1 MMMMMMTKV
10 IIISAGTKNPPPP
23 LLTKSASPSFERR
36 TRTTRRGQNRLLRN
50 RRRRRLH
57 HHLYVYVSVN
67 LKGKKNM
74 MRKRKR
80 EKGQKRA
87 QKDEVS
93 FLSQT
98 ESAFLKYFLSFLCF
112 PPTFFFEQKKTRGLI
127 SVLNKTVG
135 IYRLS
140 RRQKFFVQK
149 ALSRISAVSRVVV
162 SLKTRH
168 RRNARAGK
176 EGCGENKE

>member
-1 MMMMMMTKV
+1 MMMMMTKV
-10 IIISAGTKNPPPP
+10 IIILAGTKNPPPP

-57 HHLYVYVSVN
+57 HHLCVYVSVN

-87 QKDEVS
+87 QTRSKFSLADRECVPPNTS
-93 FLSQT
+93 SLF
-98 ESAFLKYFLSFLCF
+98 SAFLQLS
-112 PPTFFFEQKKTRGLI
+112 FEQKKTRGLKI
-127 SVLNKTVG
+127 SVLNNKTVG

-149 ALSRISAVSRVVV
+149 ALSRISAVSVVV

>member
-1 MMMMMMTKV
+1 
-10 IIISAGTKNPPPP
+10 
-23 LLTKSASPSFERR
+23 
-36 TRTTRRGQNRLLRN
+36 LRN

-57 HHLYVYVSVN
+57 HHLCVYVSVN

-87 QKDEVS
+87 QTRSKFSLADRECVPPNTS
-93 FLSQT
+93 SLF
-98 ESAFLKYFLSFLCF
+98 SAFLQLSF
-112 PPTFFFEQKKTRGLI
+112 EQDRGLKI
-127 SVLNKTVG
+127 SVLNNKTVG

-149 ALSRISAVSRVVV
+149 ALAH
-162 SLKTRH
+162 LCCLC
-168 RRNARAGK
+168 RRFT
-176 EGCGENKE
+176 

>member
-1 MMMMMMTKV
+1 MTKV
-10 IIISAGTKNPPPP
+10 IIILAGTKNPPPA

-87 QKDEVS
+87 QTRSKFSLADRECVPPNTS
-93 FLSQT
+93 SLF
-98 ESAFLKYFLSFLCF
+98 SAFLQLSF
-112 PPTFFFEQKKTRGLI
+112 EQDRGLKI
-127 SVLNKTVG
+127 SVLNNKTVG

-149 ALSRISAVSRVVV
+149 ALAH
-162 SLKTRH
+162 LCCLC
-168 RRNARAGK
+168 RRFTYETPTKRARG
-176 EGCGENKE
+176 

>member
-1 MMMMMMTKV
+1 MMMTKV
-10 IIISAGTKNPPPP
+10 IIILAGTKNPPPP

-36 TRTTRRGQNRLLRN
+36 TRTTRRGQNRRRN
-50 RRRRRLH
+50 RRRRLH
-57 HHLYVYVSVN
+57 HHLYVCVSVN

-87 QKDEVS
+87 QTRSKFSLADRECVPPNTS
-93 FLSQT
+93 SLF
-98 ESAFLKYFLSFLCF
+98 SAFLQLS
-112 PPTFFFEQKKTRGLI
+112 FEQKKTRGLKI
-127 SVLNKTVG
+127 SVLNNKTVG

-149 ALSRISAVSRVVV
+149 ALAH
-162 SLKTRH
+162 LCCLC
-168 RRNARAGK
+168 RRFTKYETPTKRARG
-176 EGCGENKE
+176 

>member
-1 MMMMMMTKV
+1 MMMTKV
-10 IIISAGTKNPPPP
+10 IIILAGTKNPPPA

-36 TRTTRRGQNRLLRN
+36 TRRTRRGQNRLLRN

-57 HHLYVYVSVN
+57 HHLCVYVSVK

-87 QKDEVS
+87 QTRSKFSLADRECVPPNTS
-93 FLSQT
+93 SLF
-98 ESAFLKYFLSFLCF
+98 SAFLQLS
-112 PPTFFFEQKKTRGLI
+112 FEQKKTRGLKI
-127 SVLNKTVG
+127 SVLNNKTVG

-149 ALSRISAVSRVVV
+149 ALAH
-162 SLKTRH
+162 LCCLC
-168 RRNARAGK
+168 RRFTKYETPTKRARG
-176 EGCGENKE
+176 